1 MHGSRRILVPLAA
14 LLAVSVAGA
23 CGSSSSS
30 GASDKTTATTPTAS
44 ASVNLHKLVL
54 GDKRYVTNGPKKG
67 YVYSCQTQFNGGGA
81 FRQGP
86 WIDGTTWD
94 ATQKISVQGSVRHSS
109 VFRRSLTSSSETLA
123 GNGLPPH
130 TTGVFPIAS
139 SDPAYQYDRNPNSI
153 KSYTLR
159 ASLPRNPTRRNS
171 AQCVGGTVGVMST
184 GIPLYSAFDA
194 GGRDAVANE
203 VQDRCAGHPQISGQY
218 HYHSLSPCLA
228 DTGSKTSHSKL
239 LGWALDGFGI
249 YGYRGV
255 GGEVMTSAK
264 LDACHGHTHVITWN
278 GKRVRMYHYHA
289 TRDFPYVIS
298 CYRGRAITS
307 ATGLGIGGGGPQG
320 EPGSG
325 PPGGGP
331 PGGGPPPGQ

>member
-1 MHGSRRILVPLAA
+1 MHGSRHIPIAVTA
-14 LLAVSVAGA
+14 LLAVSLVGA
-23 CGSSSSS
+23 CGNSDSS
-30 GASDKTTATTPTAS
+30 GAKTTGTTSTTPTAT
-44 ASVNLHKLVL
+44 ASLNLKRLVL
-54 GDKRYVTNGPKKG
+54 GDKRYVTNAPKKG
-67 YVYSCQTQFNGGGA
+67 YVYSCQSQFNGGGA

-86 WIDGTTWD
+86 WINGSTWD
-94 ATQKISVQGSVRHSS
+94 ATQKIAVQGAVRHNSI
-109 VFRRSLTSSSETLA
+109 FRNTLTSSSSILS

-159 ASLPRNPTRRNS
+159 ASLARNPSRLS
-171 AQCVGGTVGVMST
+171 KAQCVGGTIGVMKS
-184 GIPLYSAFDA
+184 GIPLFSAFDA

-203 VQDRCAGHPQISGQY
+203 VQDRCGGHPQISGQY
-218 HYHSLSPCLA
+218 HYHSLSACLA
-228 DTGSKTSHSKL
+228 DTGARNSHSKL

-255 GGEVMTSAK
+255 GGAVMTTAT
-264 LDACHGHTHVITWN
+264 LDVCHGHTHTISWR
-278 GKRVRMYHYHA
+278 GRSVRMYHYHA

-298 CYRGRAITS
+298 CYRGKAITS
-307 ATGLGIGGGGPQG
+307 ATGLGVGGGGPPG

-331 PGGGPPPGQ
+331 PGGGPPA

>member
-1 MHGSRRILVPLAA
+1 MHGSRRIALPLVA
-14 LLAVSVAGA
+14 LIAVSAVGA
-23 CGSSSSS
+23 CSNSSSS
-30 GASDKTTATTPTAS
+30 GASRS
-44 ASVNLHKLVL
+44 AAGAAVNLHKLVL
-54 GDKRYVTNGPKKG
+54 GDKRYVTNGPKTG

-86 WIDGTTWD
+86 WISGSTWD
-94 ATQKISVQGSVRHSS
+94 ATQKIAVQGSVRHSS
-109 VFRRSLTSSSETLA
+109 VFRNTLTSSSSMLS

-159 ASLPRNPTRRNS
+159 ASLARNPTRLS
-171 AQCVGGTVGVMST
+171 KAQCVGGTIGVMT
-184 GIPLYSAFDA
+184 NGIPLFSAFDA

-218 HYHSLSPCLA
+218 HYHSLSPCIA
-228 DTGSKTSHSKL
+228 DTGSPRAHSRL
-239 LGWALDGFGI
+239 QGWALDGFGI
-249 YGYRGV
+249 YGYRGP
-255 GGEVMTSAK
+255 GGEVMTTAK
-264 LDACHGHTHVITWN
+264 LDACHGHTHVIAWR

-298 CYRGRAITS
+298 CYRGKAITS
-307 ATGLGIGGGGPQG
+307 ATGLGVGGGGP
-320 EPGSG
+320 PGG

-331 PGGGPPPGQ
+331 PGGP